1 MTPQMLIPKK
11 DVKTRKVYNPT
22 KPPDLDSSDLDSPD
36 ENNGS
41 DDESDE
47 DNQNIIVA

>member
-1 MTPQMLIPKK
+1 MLIPKK

-22 KPPDLDSSDLDSPD
+22 KPPDLDSSDLDSPE

-41 DDESDE
+41 EDESDE